1 MNYGAISRF
10 RGCAVEPVPVS
21 PQGASI
27 GASLCRANAMSA
39 AWDDMAAG
47 LLSAIRTGDFTAYDT
62 AMIKFRSHLRDGR
75 EPITPV
81 RVNNGK

>member
-1 MNYGAISRF
+1 MKYEAFPAGLA
-10 RGCAVEPVPVS
+10 S
-21 PQGASI
+21 PRARSGLGHSETI
-27 GASLCRANAMSA
+27 GAMSA

-47 LLSAIRTGDFTAYDT
+47 LLAAIRTGDFTAYDT
-62 AMIKFRSHLRDGR
+62 AMTKFRSHLRDGR